1 MPLLAEGLQLI
12 AQLRQRRIVAGG
24 QAGERDLLIAGVVAG
39 ADAVVGAEVA
49 AAIADRAV
57 DIARLTEAAAADAA
71 PEQLQGDTV
80 LDDLGG
86 GDDGIYREI
95 GLVHV
100 VDDALCHHGRC
111 AVTGRDGRH
120 GAVVVIGHIVKGR
133 DIDTVQPGSGAE
145 KIGLAPALAAG
156 AAVEL
161 HQLHGDVLALAQ
173 ADQIDEVGQG
183 LGVVHGGAA
192 GDDQR
197 GQAGA
202 VRGVEGNVGQVQHI
216 EDGGKGHLVANGEGH
231 NVIVG
236 DGVAG
241 FQGKK
246 GHFRLTQLGLHVAPG
261 SEHALAPD
269 AGDIVH
275 YAVEDTHTQV
285 GHTDLVG
292 IREAEGN
299 AGVYRRLVLED
310 GVVFAAHVAGG
321 LLHPGQD
328 AFQSF
333 IHGVVLSPPLP
344 DGAWAGSYFL

>member
-1 MPLLAEGLQLI
+1 M
-12 AQLRQRRIVAGG
+12 
-24 QAGERDLLIAGVVAG
+24 
-39 ADAVVGAEVA
+39 
-49 AAIADRAV
+49 
-57 DIARLTEAAAADAA
+57 
-71 PEQLQGDTV
+71 
-80 LDDLGG
+80 
-86 GDDGIYREI
+86 
-95 GLVHV
+95 
-100 VDDALCHHGRC
+100 DDAFGDNSGRTV
-111 AVTGRDGRH
+111 AGRDGRH

-133 DIDTVQPGSGAE
+133 NVDAVQLGSGAE

-183 LGVVHGGAA
+183 LGIVHGGTA

-202 VRGVEGNVGQVQHI
+202 VRGVEGDVGQVQHI

-236 DGVAG
+236 DGIAG

-275 YAVEDTHTQV
+275 YAVEDTHT
-285 GHTDLVG
+285 
-292 IREAEGN
+292 
-299 AGVYRRLVLED
+299 
-310 GVVFAAHVAGG
+310 
-321 LLHPGQD
+321 
-328 AFQSF
+328 
-333 IHGVVLSPPLP
+333 
-344 DGAWAGSYFL
+344 